1 MAVRLVGTRCIAS
14 VATII
19 LAACVGNWKER
30 AALDAAQA
38 IINDRPDSA
47 LAILNSLEPSSHVI

>member
-1 MAVRLVGTRCIAS
+1 MAVRQVGTRCIAS

-19 LAACVGNWKER
+19 LAACMGSGRER

-38 IINDRPDSA
+38 YFNF
-47 LAILNSLEPSSHVI
+47 NSYYYA